1 MTLGTLASTTGAQ
14 HAKPL
19 LACIPAVLHLVQQEP
34 RQAVRSSATACVAAL
49 VAGLATAALPALP
62 KLVPALLD
70 AADRS
75 VQALAAKDEEKTNKD
90 MAEDSSEVSKAV
102 GDKSCMPRWWWWE
115 WMVLALTEIA
125 AWPTKRPGCICNR
138 HERSG

>member
-1 MTLGTLASTTGAQ
+1 MDAGIDNEEEQQQPAATRQALLVTLGTLASTTGAQ
-14 HAKPL
+14 YAKHL
-19 LACIPAVLHLVQQEP
+19 LACIPAVLHLVQHEP

-75 VQALAAKDEEKTNKD
+75 IQALAAKEEEKTDED
-90 MAEDSSEVSKAV
+90 MAEDSDEVSKV
-102 GDKSCMPRWWWWE
+102 MG
-115 WMVLALTEIA
+115 VT
-125 AWPTKRPGCICNR
+125 WPLQESVVT
-138 HERSG
+138 